1 MDFVHS
7 YFNVSHEDNESHNS
21 SKLEDNGLNIGLC
34 LDESSSSFS
43 EPRILKDV
51 GDLSSCF
58 EEKNRD
64 FLNLSKNQEDLTVD
78 IQEIKKLMCG
88 LMTEIT
94 VFNNTSEKNQ
104 NRMQELERACIK
116 NKKKISKMKKRVRSH
131 EEKIDE
137 IEKRLSGSPYVKHP
151 SSKFIK
157 KYFNLFF
164 QNKQNFPELKRRT
177 LNPADLTLSSTK
189 SSTPLL
195 IKKKILIK

>member
-1 MDFVHS
+1 MDFDS
-7 YFNVSHEDNESHNS
+7 YFNVSHGDDESPNS
-21 SKLEDNGLNIGLC
+21 SKLEDNGLNIGIC

-43 EPRILKDV
+43 EARILKNV
-51 GDLSSCF
+51 GGLSSCF

-64 FLNLSKNQEDLTVD
+64 FLNLPENKEDLTLD

-88 LMTEIT
+88 LMTEIS
-94 VFNNTSEKNQ
+94 VFNNKSDKNQ

-137 IEKRLSGSPYVKHP
+137 IEKRLSRSPYVKHP
-151 SSKFIK
+151 SSKFLK

-164 QNKQNFPELKRRT
+164 HNNQNLPDFKRRT